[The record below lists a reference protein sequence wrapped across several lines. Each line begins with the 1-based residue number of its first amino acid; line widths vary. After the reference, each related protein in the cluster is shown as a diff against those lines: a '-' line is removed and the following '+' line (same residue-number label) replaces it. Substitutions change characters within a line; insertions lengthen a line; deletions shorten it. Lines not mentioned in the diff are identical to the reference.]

1 MSGARRASRIER
13 WHASLPCCD
22 PAWEEAY
29 RRFESPE
36 EETEK
41 FRRRLIAVGAQR
53 WPRDTEIAELFCG
66 RGNGLKA
73 LASLGFESL
82 SGVDL
87 SEELLAS
94 YDGPARLYLGDCRD
108 IRFPDRSLDVVV
120 VQGGLHHLPDP
131 FEDLERTLRGVR
143 RVLRPTGHIV
153 VVEPWL
159 TPFLALVHRL
169 CTARV
174 PRRLWGKLDALAAM
188 IELERETYF
197 QWLSQPEAI
206 LARLRAHFA
215 PEREQV
221 AWGKLT
227 FVGMPRSEGRPSAEA
242 ATRKGRLAND
252 GTDGGQTCSE

>member
-1 MSGARRASRIER
+1 MSAARRAPHIER
-13 WHASLPCCD
+13 WHASLSCCD
-22 PAWEEAY
+22 AAWEEAY

-41 FRRRLIAVGAQR
+41 FRRRLIGVGAQR
-53 WPRDTEIAELFCG
+53 WPRDAEIAELFCG

-94 YDGPARLYLGDCRD
+94 YEGSARLYLGDCRD
-108 IRFPDRSLDVVV
+108 IRFRDRSLDVVV

-131 FEDLERTLRGVR
+131 LQDLERTLRGVR
-143 RVLRPTGHIV
+143 RVLRPTGRIV

-159 TPFLALVHRL
+159 TPFLSLVHWV
-169 CTARV
+169 CTAGV
-174 PRRLWGKLDALAAM
+174 ARRLWGKLDAFATM
-188 IELERETYF
+188 MEHERETYF
-197 QWLSQPEAI
+197 RWLSQPELI

-215 PEREQV
+215 PEREHV

-227 FVGMPRSEGRPSAEA
+227 FVGTPRPEEAPSTAAAAESPQ
-242 ATRKGRLAND
+242 KP
-252 GTDGGQTCSE
+252 SP